1 MRTEVSET
9 TSYRFHEDIC
19 SLLRSV
25 RCCTSL
31 EDCSGASAAESY
43 PASVPGELG
52 LDSLPLVA
60 HPITVILVKA
70 NTRSAATKR
79 LRKRIQLVS
88 PVLVCCNE
96 QVVDAAVEV
105 WASKIGIVCG
115 AVRGY
120 AAYISETSGIAVFV
134 EPRSTGRTT
143 AEIATSNMVE
153 LVKAIPTSL
162 TRAPAGPHALASAEV
177 RWIAEN
183 TDVETSTSARDHQPR
198 LQQYPRKCCHYR
210 W

>member
-31 EDCSGASAAESY
+31 EDCSSAFAAESY

-60 HPITVILVKA
+60 HPVTVILVKV

-79 LRKRIQLVS
+79 LRKRILLAMMMFHQSSLFAFIYS
-88 PVLVCCNE
+88 FQYLTYYLYLP
-96 QVVDAAVEV
+96 
-105 WASKIGIVCG
+105 
-115 AVRGY
+115 
-120 AAYISETSGIAVFV
+120 
-134 EPRSTGRTT
+134 
-143 AEIATSNMVE
+143 
-153 LVKAIPTSL
+153 KA
-162 TRAPAGPHALASAEV
+162 
-177 RWIAEN
+177 
-183 TDVETSTSARDHQPR
+183 QPITI
-198 LQQYPRKCCHYR
+198 
-210 W
+210 